1 MDVAKGDSKKL
12 VVSEVIP
19 DSAASRAG
27 LMPMDVIL
35 KIDGKPFDSISN
47 FLKVLEK
54 KSAGQSLEL
63 EVHRSDMDR
72 TIKITLEEAF

>member
-1 MDVAKGDSKKL
+1 
-12 VVSEVIP
+12 
-19 DSAASRAG
+19 
-27 LMPMDVIL
+27 MPMDVIL